1 MKNSPTKLIVLMGL
15 FLLPLGGLAEDI
27 PSMAL
32 LEFLAEDDV
41 NESLL
46 DSTEVVQLEVNEKNL
61 IDADEAVAADFGEEK

>member
-1 MKNSPTKLIVLMGL
+1 MKNSRAKLTVLIGL
-15 FLLPLGGLAEDI
+15 FLLPLSGLAEDM

-46 DSTEVVQLEVNEKNL
+46 DGTEVVQSEVNEKNL

>member
-1 MKNSPTKLIVLMGL
+1 MRSSRAKLAVLMGV
-15 FLLPLGGLAEDI
+15 FLLPLSGLAEDM

-46 DSTEVVQLEVNEKNL
+46 DGTEVVQSEVNEKNL
-61 IDADEAVAADFGEEK
+61 IDADEAVAVDFGEEK